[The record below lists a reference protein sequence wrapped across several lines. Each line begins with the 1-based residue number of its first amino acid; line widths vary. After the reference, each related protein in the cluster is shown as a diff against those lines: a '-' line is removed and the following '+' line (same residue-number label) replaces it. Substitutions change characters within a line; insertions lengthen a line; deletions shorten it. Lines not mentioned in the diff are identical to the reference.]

1 MPNMT
6 RGPNDIASILSNPI
20 LNTDSYK
27 ASHYLQYPPE
37 ASAMFS
43 YIESRGGRYDCT
55 LFFGLQMLVKEYL
68 CRPLTAAMID
78 EAQAFFRA
86 HGEPFNE
93 AGWRYV
99 VEQCRGY
106 LPVRIRAV
114 PEGSV
119 VPTHNVL
126 VTVECDDPHVFWLAS
141 YLETMLLRVW
151 YPITV
156 ATQSWHLRKTIRG
169 YLQKSSDDLTQLP
182 FKLHDF
188 GSRGVSSAESAAI
201 GGAAHLVSFMGSD
214 TVLGVVAANHYYN
227 ETMAAFSVP
236 AAEHSTIT
244 SWGREREAD
253 AFRNMIARFGK
264 PGAIVSVVSDS
275 YDLFTA
281 LHVWGTEL
289 KQAVLDSGGML
300 VIRPDSGDPRTIVLQ
315 TLRALDASFGSVVNG
330 KGRRVLK
337 NVRVIQGDGVNPD
350 SIDAILAAMDEAE
363 FAADNI
369 VFGMGGALLQQIN
382 RDTQRFAM
390 KCSAIRLGDTWHD
403 VHKDPVTDT
412 GKRSMKGRLTLLRNR
427 VTGDYRTVTLPV
439 AGDKRVQP
447 SDKDEQHQSGQQS
460 GQNEHREPSE
470 WEDALVTVFDSGR
483 LLVDV
488 SLAEIRS
495 RAHAGEV

>member
-1 MPNMT
+1 MQNDI
-6 RGPNDIASILSNPI
+6 GLNDIASILSNPI

-43 YIESRGGRYDCT
+43 YIESRGGRYDRT
-55 LFFGLQMLVKEYL
+55 LFFGLQMLIKEYL
-68 CRPLTAAMID
+68 CRPITPAMID
-78 EAQAFFRA
+78 QAKAFFTA

-93 AGWRYV
+93 AGWRYIV
-99 VEQCRGY
+99 ARHDGY
-106 LPVRIRAV
+106 LPVRIRSV

-126 VTVECDDPHVFWLAS
+126 VTVECDDPQVFWLAS
-141 YLETMLLRVW
+141 YLETMLLRIW

-156 ATQSWHLRKTIRG
+156 ATQSWHLRKTIRD
-169 YLQKSSDDLTQLP
+169 YLVKSSDDLTQLP

-188 GSRGVSSAESAAI
+188 GARGVSSAESAAI

-227 ETMAAFSVP
+227 EPMAAFSVP

-244 SWGREREAD
+244 SWGRERETD
-253 AFRNMIARFGK
+253 AFRNMIAKFGK

-275 YDLFTA
+275 YDLFAA
-281 LHVWGTEL
+281 LEVWGTEL
-289 KQAVLDSGGML
+289 KQAVIDSGATL
-300 VIRPDSGDPRTIVLQ
+300 VIRPDSGDPQTIVLQ
-315 TLRALDASFGSVVNG
+315 TMRALEASFGSMRNS
-330 KGRRVLK
+330 KGRRVLN

-350 SIDAILAAMDEAE
+350 SIEAILAAMDEAG

-390 KCSAIRLGDTWHD
+390 KCSAIRLGDEWHD
-403 VHKDPVTDT
+403 VRKDPVTDVA
-412 GKRSMKGRLTLLRNR
+412 KRSMKGRLTLLVNR
-427 VTGDYRTVTLPV
+427 HTGEFRTVTLPV
-439 AGDKRVQP
+439 TWGDRTAQG
-447 SDKDEQHQSGQQS
+447 DWDE
-460 GQNEHREPSE
+460 
-470 WEDALVTVFDSGR
+470 ALVTVFDSGK
-483 LLVDV
+483 LLVEVAFSDV
-488 SLAEIRS
+488 RG
-495 RAHAGEV
+495 RAHAGEI

>member
-1 MPNMT
+1 MSAASSMQNESSGFIP
-6 RGPNDIASILSNPI
+6 IESILSNPI

-27 ASHYLQYPPE
+27 ASHYLQYPPD

-43 YIESRGGRYDCT
+43 YIESRGGRYDRT
-55 LFFGLQMLVKEYL
+55 LFFGLQMLIKEYL
-68 CRPLTAAMID
+68 CRPITPAMID
-78 EAQAFFRA
+78 QARAFFTA

-93 AGWRYV
+93 AGWRHV
-99 VEQCRGY
+99 VEHHGGY

-126 VTVECDDPHVFWLAS
+126 VTVECDDPRVFWLAS
-141 YLETMLLRVW
+141 YLETMLMRVW

-169 YLQKSSDDLTQLP
+169 YLEKSSDDLAQLP

-188 GSRGVSSAESAAI
+188 GARGVSSAESAAI

-244 SWGREREAD
+244 SWGRERESD
-253 AFRNMIARFGK
+253 AFRNMITQFGK

-275 YDLFTA
+275 YDLFAA
-281 LHVWGTEL
+281 LNAWGTEL
-289 KQAVLDSGGML
+289 KQAVIDSGGTL

-315 TLRALDASFGSVVNG
+315 TLRALEASFGSVENS
-330 KGRRVLK
+330 KGRRVLDH
-337 NVRVIQGDGVNPD
+337 VRVIQGDGVNPD
-350 SIDAILAAMDEAE
+350 SIESILAAMDEAG

-390 KCSAIRLGDTWHD
+390 KCSAIRLGGEWHG
-403 VHKDPVTDT
+403 VSKDPVTDAT
-412 GKRSMKGRLTLLRNR
+412 KRSMKGRLTLLRHR
-427 VTGDYRTVTLPV
+427 RTGEYRTTTLPI
-439 AGDKRVQP
+439 AWDERTVQGEW
-447 SDKDEQHQSGQQS
+447 DE
-460 GQNEHREPSE
+460 
-470 WEDALVTVFDSGR
+470 ALVTVFESGK
-483 LLVDV
+483 LLVDA

-495 RAHAGEV
+495 RAHAGETG

>member
-1 MPNMT
+1 MQSAQGFNQL
-6 RGPNDIASILSNPI
+6 ASILSNPI

-27 ASHYLQYPPE
+27 ASHYLQYPPGV
-37 ASAMFS
+37 SAMFS
-43 YIESRGGRYDCT
+43 YIESRGGRYERT
-55 LFFGLQMLVKEYL
+55 LFFGLQMLLKEYL
-68 CRPLTAAMID
+68 CRPVTVAMID
-78 EAQAFFRA
+78 EARAFFSA

-93 AGWRYV
+93 AGWRHV
-99 VEQCRGY
+99 VEHCGGY

-126 VTVECDDPHVFWLAS
+126 VTVECDDPQAFWLAS

-151 YPITV
+151 YPVTV
-156 ATQSWHLRKTIRG
+156 ATQSWYLRKLIRAS
-169 YLQKSSDDLTQLP
+169 LLRSSDDLSQLP

-188 GSRGVSSAESAAI
+188 GARGVSSAESAAI

-244 SWGREREAD
+244 AWGREREID
-253 AFRNMIARFGK
+253 AYRNMIERFGK

-275 YDLFTA
+275 YDLFAA
-281 LHVWGTEL
+281 LDAWGTEL
-289 KQAVLDSGGML
+289 KQAVLDSGGTL

-315 TLRALDASFGSVVNG
+315 TLRSLEASFGSVTNS
-330 KGRRVLK
+330 KGRRVLN

-350 SIDAILAAMDEAE
+350 SIAAILAAMDEAG

-390 KCSAIRLGDTWHD
+390 KCSAIRIGDAWHD
-403 VHKDPVTDT
+403 VAKDPVTDHA
-412 GKRSMKGRLTLLRNR
+412 KRSMKGRLTLLRHR
-427 VTGDYRTVTLPV
+427 RTGEYRTATLPL
-439 AGDKRVQP
+439 AW
-447 SDKDEQHQSGQQS
+447 DEQTAAG
-460 GQNEHREPSE
+460 E
-470 WEDALVTVFDSGR
+470 WDDALITVFDSGR
-483 LLVDV
+483 LLADL
-488 SLAEIRS
+488 SLADIRS
-495 RAHAGEV
+495 RAHADEMDGSGAVGPSDV

>member
-1 MPNMT
+1 MQNESNGFTP
-6 RGPNDIASILSNPI
+6 IESILSNPI

-27 ASHYLQYPPE
+27 ASHYLQYPPD

-43 YIESRGGRYDCT
+43 YIESRGGRYDRT
-55 LFFGLQMLVKEYL
+55 LFFGLQMLIKEYL
-68 CRPLTAAMID
+68 CRPITPAMID
-78 EAQAFFRA
+78 QAKAFFTA

-99 VEQCRGY
+99 VEHHGGY

-126 VTVECDDPHVFWLAS
+126 VTVECDDPRVFWLAS
-141 YLETMLLRVW
+141 YLETMLMRVW

-169 YLQKSSDDLTQLP
+169 YLEKSSDDLAQLP

-188 GSRGVSSAESAAI
+188 GARGVSSAESAAI

-253 AFRNMIARFGK
+253 AFRNMITQFGK

-275 YDLFTA
+275 YDLFAA
-281 LHVWGTEL
+281 LKAWGTEL
-289 KQAVLDSGGML
+289 KQAVIDSGGTL

-315 TLRALDASFGSVVNG
+315 TLRALEASFGSVENS
-330 KGRRVLK
+330 KERRVL
-337 NVRVIQGDGVNPD
+337 NHVRVIQGDGVNPD
-350 SIDAILAAMDEAE
+350 SIESILAAMDEAG

-390 KCSAIRLGDTWHD
+390 KCSAIRLGDEWHG
-403 VHKDPVTDT
+403 VSKDPVTDAT
-412 GKRSMKGRLTLLRNR
+412 KRSMKGRLTLLRNR
-427 VTGDYRTVTLPV
+427 RTGEYRTTTLPI
-439 AGDKRVQP
+439 AWDERTVQGEW
-447 SDKDEQHQSGQQS
+447 DE
-460 GQNEHREPSE
+460 
-470 WEDALVTVFDSGR
+470 ALVTVFESGK
-483 LLVDV
+483 LLVDA

-495 RAHAGEV
+495 RAHAGETG

>member
-1 MPNMT
+1 MANEFS
-6 RGPNDIASILSNPI
+6 GPSGVSAILSNPI

-43 YIESRGGRYDCT
+43 YIESRGGRYDRT
-55 LFFGLQMLVKEYL
+55 LFFGLQMLIKEYL
-68 CRPLTAAMID
+68 CRPITAPMID
-78 EAQAFFRA
+78 EAKAFFGA

-99 VEQCRGY
+99 VERHGGY

-126 VTVECDDPHVFWLAS
+126 VTVECEDREVFWLAS

-156 ATQSWHLRKTIRG
+156 ATQSWHLRKTIRD
-169 YLQKSSDDLTQLP
+169 YLLKTSDDLTQLP

-188 GSRGVSSAESAAI
+188 GARGVSSAESAAI

-214 TVLGVVAANHYYN
+214 TVLGVVAANHYYS
-227 ETMAAFSVP
+227 ESMAAFSVP

-244 SWGREREAD
+244 SWGRERETEAY
-253 AFRNMIARFGK
+253 RNMIAKFAR

-275 YDLFTA
+275 YDLFAA
-281 LHVWGTEL
+281 LKVWGTEL
-289 KQAVLDSGGML
+289 KQAVLDSGGTL
-300 VIRPDSGDPRTIVLQ
+300 VIRPDSGDPRSIVLQ
-315 TLRALDASFGSVVNG
+315 TLRALEASFGSTVNS

-350 SIDAILAAMDEAE
+350 SLAAILAAMDHAG

-390 KCSAIRLGDTWHD
+390 KCSAIRLGDAWHD
-403 VHKDPVTDT
+403 VLKNPVTDT
-412 GKRSMKGRLTLLRNR
+412 TKRSMKGRLTLLVNR
-427 VTGDYRTVTLPV
+427 RTGGYRTATLPLAPHEN
-439 AGDKRVQP
+439 AGATAADWQ
-447 SDKDEQHQSGQQS
+447 
-460 GQNEHREPSE
+460 
-470 WEDALVTVFDSGR
+470 DAMVTVFDSGK
-483 LLVDV
+483 LLVDD
-488 SLAEIRS
+488 SLSAIRA
-495 RAHAGEV
+495 RAHAHEG

>member
-1 MPNMT
+1 MQ
-6 RGPNDIASILSNPI
+6 NDTSPLNAMASILSNPI

-37 ASAMFS
+37 ATAMFS
-43 YIESRGGRYDCT
+43 YIESRGGRYDRT
-55 LFFGLQMLVKEYL
+55 LFFGLQMLIKEYL
-68 CRPLTAAMID
+68 CRPITEEMIGQ
-78 EAQAFFRA
+78 AKAFFTA

-93 AGWRYV
+93 AGWRYI
-99 VEQCRGY
+99 VEHHDGY
-106 LPVRIRAV
+106 LPVRIRGV

-126 VTVECDDPHVFWLAS
+126 VTVECDDPQVFWLAS

-156 ATQSWHLRKTIRG
+156 ATQSWHLRKTIRA
-169 YLQKSSDDLTQLP
+169 YLEKSSDDLTQLP

-188 GSRGVSSAESAAI
+188 GARGVSSAESAAI
-201 GGAAHLVSFMGSD
+201 GGSAHLVSFMGSD

-227 ETMAAFSVP
+227 EPMAAFSVP

-244 SWGREREAD
+244 SWGRERETD
-253 AFRNMIARFGK
+253 AFRNMIAKFGK

-275 YDLFTA
+275 YDLFAA
-281 LHVWGTEL
+281 LEVWGTDL

-300 VIRPDSGDPRTIVLQ
+300 VIRPDSGDPLTIVLQ
-315 TLRALDASFGSVVNG
+315 TMRALEASFGSTVNG
-330 KGRRVLK
+330 KGRRVLN

-350 SIDAILAAMDEAE
+350 SIEAILAALDEAG

-390 KCSAIRLGDTWHD
+390 KCSAIRLGDEWHD
-403 VHKDPVTDT
+403 VSKDPVTDA
-412 GKRSMKGRLTLLRNR
+412 GKRSMKGRLTLLVNR
-427 VTGDYRTVTLPV
+427 HTGEYRTATLPLAWDARTV
-439 AGDKRVQP
+439 EADW
-447 SDKDEQHQSGQQS
+447 DE
-460 GQNEHREPSE
+460 
-470 WEDALVTVFDSGR
+470 ALVTVFESGK

-488 SLAEIRS
+488 AFSEVRK
-495 RAHAGEV
+495 RAHAGEG

>member
-1 MPNMT
+1 MQSDTNPFHDM
-6 RGPNDIASILSNPI
+6 ASILSNPI

-43 YIESRGGRYDCT
+43 YIESRGGRYDRT
-55 LFFGLQMLVKEYL
+55 LFFGLQMLIKEYL
-68 CRPLTAAMID
+68 CRPITPAMID
-78 EAQAFFRA
+78 QAKVFFTA

-93 AGWRYV
+93 GGWRYI
-99 VEQCRGY
+99 VEHHEGY

-126 VTVECDDPHVFWLAS
+126 VTVECDDPEVFWLAS

-156 ATQSWHLRKTIRG
+156 ATQSWHLRNTIRA
-169 YLQKSSDDLTQLP
+169 YLEKSSDDLTQLP

-188 GSRGVSSAESAAI
+188 GARGVSSAESAAI
-201 GGAAHLVSFMGSD
+201 GGSAHLVSFMGSD

-227 ETMAAFSVP
+227 ESMAAFSVP

-244 SWGREREAD
+244 SWGRERETD
-253 AFRNMIARFGK
+253 AFRNMIAKFGK

-275 YDLFTA
+275 YDLFAA
-281 LHVWGTEL
+281 LEVWGTTL
-289 KQAVLDSGGML
+289 KQAVLDSGGTL
-300 VIRPDSGDPRTIVLQ
+300 VIRPDSGDPLTIVLQ
-315 TLRALDASFGSVVNG
+315 TMRALEASFGSTVNG
-330 KGRRVLK
+330 KGRRVLN

-350 SIDAILAAMDEAE
+350 SIEAILAAMDEAG

-390 KCSAIRLGDTWHD
+390 KCSAIRLGDEWHD
-403 VHKDPVTDT
+403 VRKDPVTDA
-412 GKRSMKGRLTLLRNR
+412 GKRSMKGRLTLLVNR
-427 VTGDYRTVTLPV
+427 HTGEYRTVTLPV
-439 AGDKRVQP
+439 AWDERTVEGDW
-447 SDKDEQHQSGQQS
+447 DE
-460 GQNEHREPSE
+460 
-470 WEDALVTVFDSGR
+470 ALATVFDSGK
-483 LLVDV
+483 LLVDATF
-488 SLAEIRS
+488 SEIRK
-495 RAHAGEV
+495 RAHAAEG

>member
-1 MPNMT
+1 MQSDTTPFHDM
-6 RGPNDIASILSNPI
+6 ASILSNPI

-43 YIESRGGRYDCT
+43 YIESRGGRYDRT
-55 LFFGLQMLVKEYL
+55 LFFGLQMLIKEYL
-68 CRPLTAAMID
+68 CRPITPAMID
-78 EAQAFFRA
+78 QAKAFFTA

-93 AGWRYV
+93 AGWRYI
-99 VEQCRGY
+99 VEHYEGY

-126 VTVECDDPHVFWLAS
+126 VTVECDDPQVFWLAS
-141 YLETMLLRVW
+141 YLETMLMRVW

-156 ATQSWHLRKTIRG
+156 ATQSWHLRNTIRA
-169 YLQKSSDDLTQLP
+169 YLEKSSDDLTQLP

-188 GSRGVSSAESAAI
+188 GARGASSAESAAI
-201 GGAAHLVSFMGSD
+201 GGSAHLVSFMGSD

-227 ETMAAFSVP
+227 EPMAAFSVP

-244 SWGREREAD
+244 SWGRERETD
-253 AFRNMIARFGK
+253 AFRNMIAKFGK

-275 YDLFTA
+275 YDLFAA
-281 LHVWGTEL
+281 LEVWGTTL
-289 KQAVLDSGGML
+289 KQAVLDSGGTL
-300 VIRPDSGDPRTIVLQ
+300 VIRPDSGDPLTIVLQ
-315 TLRALDASFGSVVNG
+315 TMRALEASFGSTVNG
-330 KGRRVLK
+330 KGRRVLN

-350 SIDAILAAMDEAE
+350 SIEAILAAMDEAG

-390 KCSAIRLGDTWHD
+390 KCSAIRLGDEWHD
-403 VHKDPVTDT
+403 VRKDPVTDA
-412 GKRSMKGRLTLLRNR
+412 GKRSMKGRLTLLVNR
-427 VTGDYRTVTLPV
+427 HTGEYRTVTLPLAWDDRTV
-439 AGDKRVQP
+439 EGDW
-447 SDKDEQHQSGQQS
+447 DE
-460 GQNEHREPSE
+460 
-470 WEDALVTVFDSGR
+470 ALVTVFDSGK
-483 LLVDV
+483 LLVDAAF
-488 SLAEIRS
+488 SEIRK
-495 RAHAGEV
+495 RAHAAEG

>member
-1 MPNMT
+1 MQNEFN
-6 RGPNDIASILSNPI
+6 GPDDIASILSNPI

-27 ASHYLQYPPE
+27 ASHYLQYPPD

-43 YIESRGGRYDCT
+43 YIESRGGRYDRT
-55 LFFGLQMLVKEYL
+55 LFFGLQMLIKEYL
-68 CRPLTAAMID
+68 CRPITPAMID
-78 EAQAFFRA
+78 QARAFFTA

-93 AGWRYV
+93 AGWRHV
-99 VEQCRGY
+99 VEHHGGY

-126 VTVECDDPHVFWLAS
+126 VTVECDDPRVFWLAS
-141 YLETMLLRVW
+141 YLETMLMRVW

-156 ATQSWHLRKTIRG
+156 ATQSWHLRKTIRT
-169 YLQKSSDDLTQLP
+169 YLEKSSDDLTQLP

-188 GSRGVSSAESAAI
+188 GARGVSSAESAAI

-214 TVLGVVAANHYYN
+214 TVFGVVAANHYYN

-244 SWGREREAD
+244 SWGRERETD
-253 AFRNMIARFGK
+253 AFRNMIAQFGK

-275 YDLFTA
+275 YDLFAA
-281 LHVWGTEL
+281 LDAWGTEL
-289 KQAVLDSGGML
+289 KQAVLDAGGTL

-315 TLRALDASFGSVVNG
+315 TLRALEASFGSAVNS
-330 KGRRVLK
+330 KGRRVLN
-337 NVRVIQGDGVNPD
+337 NVRVIQGDSVNPH
-350 SIDAILAAMDEAE
+350 SIEVILAAMDEAG

-390 KCSAIRLGDTWHD
+390 KCSAIRLGNEWHD
-403 VHKDPVTDT
+403 VSKDPVTDT
-412 GKRSMKGRLTLLRNR
+412 TKRSKKGRLTLLLNR
-427 VTGDYRTVTLPV
+427 RTGEYRTTTLPI
-439 AGDKRVQP
+439 AWDARTVQGEW
-447 SDKDEQHQSGQQS
+447 DEV
-460 GQNEHREPSE
+460 
-470 WEDALVTVFDSGR
+470 LMTVFESGK
-483 LLVDV
+483 LLVDM
-488 SLAEIRS
+488 SLAEIRN
-495 RAHAGEV
+495 RAHAGEAG

>member
-1 MPNMT
+1 MQNAIN
-6 RGPNDIASILSNPI
+6 GLNDIASILSNPI

-43 YIESRGGRYDCT
+43 YIESRGGRYDRT
-55 LFFGLQMLVKEYL
+55 LFFGLQMLIKEYL
-68 CRPLTAAMID
+68 CQPVTPAMI
-78 EAQAFFRA
+78 EQAKAFFTA

-93 AGWRYV
+93 AGWRYI
-99 VEQCRGY
+99 VEQCGGY

-126 VTVECDDPHVFWLAS
+126 VTVECDDPQVFWLAS
-141 YLETMLLRVW
+141 YLETMVLRVW

-156 ATQSWHLRKTIRG
+156 ATQSWHLRKTIRA
-169 YLQKSSDDLTQLP
+169 YLQKTSDDLTQLP

-188 GSRGVSSAESAAI
+188 GARGVSSAESAAI

-214 TVLGVVAANHYYN
+214 TVFGVVAANHYYN

-244 SWGREREAD
+244 SWGREREVD
-253 AFRNMIARFGK
+253 AYRNMIARFAK

-275 YDLFTA
+275 YDLFAA
-281 LHVWGTEL
+281 LEAWGTQL
-289 KQAVLDSGGML
+289 KQAVLDSGATL

-330 KGRRVLK
+330 KGWRVLN

-350 SIDAILAAMDEAE
+350 SIEAILAAMDEAGY
-363 FAADNI
+363 AADNI

-382 RDTQRFAM
+382 RDTQCFAM
-390 KCSAIRLGDTWHD
+390 KCSAIRLGDEWHD
-403 VHKDPVTDT
+403 VSKNPVTDT
-412 GKRSMKGRLTLLRNR
+412 AKRSMKGRLTLLRNR
-427 VTGDYRTVTLPV
+427 RTGEYRTVTLPI
-439 AGDKRVQP
+439 AWDDRTLEG
-447 SDKDEQHQSGQQS
+447 
-460 GQNEHREPSE
+460 E
-470 WEDALVTVFDSGR
+470 WDDALVTVFESGR
-483 LLVDV
+483 LLTDV

-495 RAHAGEV
+495 RAHAGEA

>member
-1 MPNMT
+1 MQNAIS
-6 RGPNDIASILSNPI
+6 GLNDIASILSNPI

-43 YIESRGGRYDCT
+43 YIESRGGRYDRT
-55 LFFGLQMLVKEYL
+55 LFFGLQMLIKEYL
-68 CRPLTAAMID
+68 CRPIKPAMI
-78 EAQAFFRA
+78 EQAKAFFTA

-99 VEQCRGY
+99 VEHCGGY

-126 VTVECDDPHVFWLAS
+126 VTVECDDPQVFWLAS

-156 ATQSWHLRKTIRG
+156 ATQSWHLRKTIRA

-188 GSRGVSSAESAAI
+188 GARGVSSAESAAI

-214 TVLGVVAANHYYN
+214 TVFGVVAANHYYN

-244 SWGREREAD
+244 SWGRERETD

-275 YDLFTA
+275 YDLYAA
-281 LHVWGTEL
+281 LEAWGTEL
-289 KQAVLDSGGML
+289 KQAVLYSGGTL

-315 TLRALDASFGSVVNG
+315 TLRALDASFGSMVNS
-330 KGRRVLK
+330 KGWRVLN

-350 SIDAILAAMDEAE
+350 SIEAILAAMDEAG

-382 RDTQRFAM
+382 RDTQCFAM
-390 KCSAIRLGDTWHD
+390 KCSAIRLGDVWHD
-403 VHKDPVTDT
+403 VHKNPVTDAA
-412 GKRSMKGRLTLLRNR
+412 KRSMKGRLTLLLNR
-427 VTGDYRTVTLPV
+427 RTGEYRTVTLPV
-439 AGDKRVQP
+439 VWDEHAIAGEW
-447 SDKDEQHQSGQQS
+447 DE
-460 GQNEHREPSE
+460 
-470 WEDALVTVFDSGR
+470 ALVTVFESGR
-483 LLVDV
+483 LLADV

>member
-1 MPNMT
+1 MQSDTNPFHDM
-6 RGPNDIASILSNPI
+6 ASILSNPI

-43 YIESRGGRYDCT
+43 YIESRGGRYDRT
-55 LFFGLQMLVKEYL
+55 LFFGLQMLIKEYL
-68 CRPLTAAMID
+68 CRPITPAMID
-78 EAQAFFRA
+78 QAKAFFTA

-93 AGWRYV
+93 AGWRYI
-99 VEQCRGY
+99 VEHHNGY

-126 VTVECDDPHVFWLAS
+126 VTVECDDPEVFWLAS

-156 ATQSWHLRKTIRG
+156 ATQSWHLRNTIRA
-169 YLQKSSDDLTQLP
+169 YLEKSSDDLTQLP

-188 GSRGVSSAESAAI
+188 GARGVSSAESAAI
-201 GGAAHLVSFMGSD
+201 GGSAHLVSFMGSD

-227 ETMAAFSVP
+227 EPMAAFSVP

-244 SWGREREAD
+244 SWGRERETD
-253 AFRNMIARFGK
+253 AFRNMIAKFGK

-275 YDLFTA
+275 YDLFAA
-281 LHVWGTEL
+281 LEVWGTTL
-289 KQAVLDSGGML
+289 KQAVLDSGGTL
-300 VIRPDSGDPRTIVLQ
+300 VIRPDSGDPLTIVLQ
-315 TLRALDASFGSVVNG
+315 TMRALEASFGSTVNG
-330 KGRRVLK
+330 KGRRVLN
-337 NVRVIQGDGVNPD
+337 NVRVIQGDGVNPE
-350 SIDAILAAMDEAE
+350 SIEAILAAMDEAG

-390 KCSAIRLGDTWHD
+390 KCSAIRLGDEWHD
-403 VHKDPVTDT
+403 VRKDPVTDA
-412 GKRSMKGRLTLLRNR
+412 GKRSMKGRLTLLVNR
-427 VTGDYRTVTLPV
+427 HTGEYRTVTLPV
-439 AGDKRVQP
+439 AWDGRTVEGDW
-447 SDKDEQHQSGQQS
+447 DE
-460 GQNEHREPSE
+460 
-470 WEDALVTVFDSGR
+470 ALVTVFDSGK
-483 LLVDV
+483 LLVDAAF
-488 SLAEIRS
+488 SEIRK
-495 RAHAGEV
+495 RAHAAEG

>member
-1 MPNMT
+1 MQ
-6 RGPNDIASILSNPI
+6 NDTTPLNAMASILANPI

-43 YIESRGGRYDCT
+43 YIESRGGRYDRT
-55 LFFGLQMLVKEYL
+55 LFFGLQMLIKEYL
-68 CRPLTAAMID
+68 CRPIMAEMI
-78 EAQAFFRA
+78 EQAKAFFTA

-93 AGWRYV
+93 AGWRYI
-99 VEQCRGY
+99 VEHHGGY

-126 VTVECDDPHVFWLAS
+126 VTVECDDPQVFWLAS

-156 ATQSWHLRKTIRG
+156 ATQSWHLRKTIRA
-169 YLQKSSDDLTQLP
+169 YLEKSSDDLTQLP

-188 GSRGVSSAESAAI
+188 GARGVSSAESAAI
-201 GGAAHLVSFMGSD
+201 GGSAHLVSFMGSD
-214 TVLGVVAANHYYN
+214 TVLGVVAANRYYS
-227 ETMAAFSVP
+227 EPMAAFSVP

-244 SWGREREAD
+244 AWGRERETD
-253 AFRNMIARFGK
+253 AFRNMIAKFGK

-275 YDLFTA
+275 YDLFAA
-281 LHVWGTEL
+281 LEAWGTDL
-289 KQAVLDSGGML
+289 KQAVLDSGGTL
-300 VIRPDSGDPRTIVLQ
+300 VIRPDSGDPLTIVLQ
-315 TLRALDASFGSVVNG
+315 TMRSLEASFGSMVNG
-330 KGRRVLK
+330 KGRRVLN

-350 SIDAILAAMDEAE
+350 SIEAILAAMDEAG

-390 KCSAIRLGDTWHD
+390 KCSAIRLGDEWHD
-403 VHKDPVTDT
+403 VRKD
-412 GKRSMKGRLTLLRNR
+412 R
-427 VTGDYRTVTLPV
+427 
-439 AGDKRVQP
+439 
-447 SDKDEQHQSGQQS
+447 
-460 GQNEHREPSE
+460 
-470 WEDALVTVFDSGR
+470 
-483 LLVDV
+483 
-488 SLAEIRS
+488 
-495 RAHAGEV
+495 

>member
-1 MPNMT
+1 MSAAQSTQNAQG
-6 RGPNDIASILSNPI
+6 RSGFASILSNPI

-27 ASHYLQYPPE
+27 ASHYLQYPPD

-43 YIESRGGRYDCT
+43 YIESRGGRYERT
-55 LFFGLQMLVKEYL
+55 LFFGLQMLLKEYL
-68 CRPLTAAMID
+68 CRPITAAMI
-78 EAQAFFRA
+78 EQARAFFSA

-99 VEQCRGY
+99 VEQCGGY

-119 VPTHNVL
+119 VPTRNVL
-126 VTVECDDPHVFWLAS
+126 MTVECDDPQVFWLAS

-156 ATQSWHLRKTIRG
+156 ATQSWHLRKTIRA
-169 YLQKSSDDLTQLP
+169 YLLESSDDLAQLP

-188 GSRGVSSAESAAI
+188 GARGVSSAESAAI

-214 TVLGVVAANHYYN
+214 TVLGVLAANHYYN
-227 ETMAAFSVP
+227 ESMAAFSVP

-244 SWGREREAD
+244 AWGREREVD
-253 AFRNMIARFGK
+253 AYRNMIARFGK

-275 YDLFTA
+275 YDLFAA
-281 LHVWGTEL
+281 LEAWGTEL
-289 KQAVLDSGGML
+289 KQAVLDSGGTL
-300 VIRPDSGDPRTIVLQ
+300 VIRPDSGDPCTIVLQ
-315 TLRALDASFGSVVNG
+315 TLRSLEASFGSVTNS
-330 KGRRVLK
+330 KGRRVLN

-350 SIDAILAAMDEAE
+350 SIVAILAAMDEAG

-390 KCSAIRLGDTWHD
+390 KCSAIRLGDEWHD
-403 VHKDPVTDT
+403 VSKDPVTDH

-427 VTGDYRTVTLPV
+427 RTGEYRTVTLPV
-439 AGDKRVQP
+439 VW
-447 SDKDEQHQSGQQS
+447 DERTVA
-460 GQNEHREPSE
+460 EE
-470 WEDALVTVFDSGR
+470 WEEALVTVFDAGR
-483 LLVDV
+483 LLTDL
-488 SLAEIRS
+488 SLADIRS
-495 RAHAGEV
+495 RAHADEM

>member
-1 MPNMT
+1 MQNDIS
-6 RGPNDIASILSNPI
+6 GLNDIASILSNLI

-27 ASHYLQYPPE
+27 ASHYLQYPPG

-43 YIESRGGRYDCT
+43 YIESRGGRYDRT
-55 LFFGLQMLVKEYL
+55 LFFGLQMLIKEYL
-68 CRPLTAAMID
+68 CRPVTPAMID
-78 EAQAFFRA
+78 QAKAFFTG

-93 AGWRYV
+93 AGWRYI
-99 VEQCRGY
+99 VERHGGY
-106 LPVRIRAV
+106 MPVRIRAV

-126 VTVECDDPHVFWLAS
+126 LTVECDDPQVFWLAS
-141 YLETMLLRVW
+141 YLETMLMRVW

-169 YLQKSSDDLTQLP
+169 YLEKSSDDLTQLP

-188 GSRGVSSAESAAI
+188 GARGVSSAESAAI
-201 GGAAHLVSFMGSD
+201 GGSAHLVSFMGSD

-244 SWGREREAD
+244 AWGRERETD
-253 AFRNMIARFGK
+253 AYRNMIAQFGK

-275 YDLFTA
+275 YDLFAA
-281 LHVWGTEL
+281 LEVWGTEL
-289 KQAVLDSGGML
+289 KQAVLDSGGTL
-300 VIRPDSGDPRTIVLQ
+300 VVRPDSGDPQTIVLQ
-315 TLRALDASFGSVVNG
+315 TLRALETSFGSKVNS
-330 KGRRVLK
+330 KGRRVLN

-350 SIDAILAAMDEAE
+350 SIEAILAAMDDAGY
-363 FAADNI
+363 ATDNI

-390 KCSAIRLGDTWHD
+390 KCSAIKLGDEWHD
-403 VHKDPVTDT
+403 VRKDPVTDA
-412 GKRSMKGRLTLLRNR
+412 GKRSKKGRLTLLRNR
-427 VTGDYRTVTLPV
+427 HTGEYRTTTLPV
-439 AGDKRVQP
+439 AWDDHTVEGDW
-447 SDKDEQHQSGQQS
+447 DE
-460 GQNEHREPSE
+460 
-470 WEDALVTVFDSGR
+470 ALVTVFDSGK

-488 SLAEIRS
+488 AFSDVRA
-495 RAHAGEV
+495 RAHAGEG

>member
-1 MPNMT
+1 MT
-6 RGPNDIASILSNPI
+6 SILSNPI

-37 ASAMFS
+37 ASGMFS
-43 YIESRGGRYDCT
+43 YVESRGGRYGRT
-55 LFFGLQMLVKEYL
+55 LFFGLQMLLKTYL
-68 CRPLTAAMID
+68 CRPIDLAMI
-78 EAQAFFRA
+78 AQAKAFFEA

-99 VEQCRGY
+99 VERYQGY

-126 VTVECDDPHVFWLAS
+126 MTVECDDPQVFWLAS

-151 YPITV
+151 YPVTV
-156 ATQSWHLRKTIRG
+156 ATQSWHLRKTLHA
-169 YLQKSSDDLTQLP
+169 YLRKSSDDLTQLP

-188 GSRGVSSAESAAI
+188 GARGVSSAESAAI

-214 TVLGVVAANHYYN
+214 TVLGVVAANRFYH
-227 ETMAAFSVP
+227 EPMAAFSVP

-244 SWGREREAD
+244 SWGRERETD

-275 YDLFTA
+275 YDLFAA
-281 LHVWGTEL
+281 LKVWGGEL

-300 VIRPDSGDPRTIVLQ
+300 VIRPDSGDPLTIVLQ
-315 TLRALDASFGSVVNG
+315 TLRALEASFGATLNG
-330 KGRRVLK
+330 KGRRVLQ
-337 NVRVIQGDGVNPD
+337 NVRVIQGDGVNAE
-350 SIDAILAAMDEAE
+350 SIEAILAAMDEAG

-390 KCSAIRLGDTWHD
+390 KCSAIRLGGEWHD
-403 VHKDPVTDT
+403 VRKDPVTDA
-412 GKRSMKGRLTLLRNR
+412 GKRSMKGRLTLLVNR
-427 VTGDYRTVTLPV
+427 RTGEYRTVTLPV
-439 AGDKRVQP
+439 VWDAQTVEG
-447 SDKDEQHQSGQQS
+447 
-460 GQNEHREPSE
+460 E
-470 WEDALVTVFDSGR
+470 WDDALVTVFDTGK
-483 LLVDV
+483 LLNEV
-488 SLAEIRS
+488 SFAEVRQ
-495 RAHAGEV
+495 RAHAGERDSTDD

>member
-1 MPNMT
+1 MQNESNGFSP
-6 RGPNDIASILSNPI
+6 IASILSNPI

-37 ASAMFS
+37 SSAMFS
-43 YIESRGGRYDCT
+43 YIESRGGRYDRT
-55 LFFGLQMLVKEYL
+55 LFFGLQMLIKEYL
-68 CRPLTAAMID
+68 CRPITPAMID
-78 EAQAFFRA
+78 QAKAFFTA

-93 AGWRYV
+93 AGWRYI
-99 VEQCRGY
+99 VEHHGGY

-126 VTVECDDPHVFWLAS
+126 VTVECDDPQVFWLAS

-169 YLQKSSDDLTQLP
+169 YLEKSSDDLAQLP

-188 GSRGVSSAESAAI
+188 GARGVSSAESAAI

-214 TVLGVVAANHYYN
+214 TVFGVVAANHYYN

-253 AFRNMIARFGK
+253 AFRNMIAQFGK

-275 YDLFTA
+275 YDLFAA
-281 LHVWGTEL
+281 LEAWGTEL
-289 KQAVLDSGGML
+289 KQAVLDSGGTL
-300 VIRPDSGDPRTIVLQ
+300 VIRPDSGDPRTIVLH
-315 TLRALDASFGSVVNG
+315 TLRTLEASFGSAVNS
-330 KGRRVLK
+330 KGRRVLN

-350 SIDAILAAMDEAE
+350 SIESILAAMDEAG

-390 KCSAIRLGDTWHD
+390 KCSAIRLGDEWHD
-403 VHKDPVTDT
+403 VSKDPVTDT
-412 GKRSMKGRLTLLRNR
+412 TKRSMKGRLTLLLNR
-427 VTGDYRTVTLPV
+427 RTGEYRTTTLPIV
-439 AGDKRVQP
+439 WDERTVQ
-447 SDKDEQHQSGQQS
+447 G
-460 GQNEHREPSE
+460 E
-470 WEDALVTVFDSGR
+470 WEEALVTVFESGK
-483 LLVDV
+483 LLVDM
-488 SLAEIRS
+488 SFAEIRD
-495 RAHAGEV
+495 RAHAGEIG

>member
-1 MPNMT
+1 MQNDI
-6 RGPNDIASILSNPI
+6 GGLNDIASILSNPI

-27 ASHYLQYPPE
+27 ASHYLQYPPD

-43 YIESRGGRYDCT
+43 YIESRGGRYERT
-55 LFFGLQMLVKEYL
+55 LFFGLQMLIKEYL
-68 CRPLTAAMID
+68 CRPITPAMID
-78 EAQAFFRA
+78 QAKAFFTA

-93 AGWRYV
+93 AGWRYI
-99 VEQCRGY
+99 VEQCGGY

-126 VTVECDDPHVFWLAS
+126 VTVECDDPQVFWLAS

-156 ATQSWHLRKTIRG
+156 ATQSWHLRKTIRAW
-169 YLQKSSDDLTQLP
+169 LEKSSDDFTQLP

-188 GSRGVSSAESAAI
+188 GARGVSSAESAAI

-244 SWGREREAD
+244 SWGRERETD
-253 AFRNMIARFGK
+253 AFRNMIAQFGK

-275 YDLFTA
+275 YDLFAA
-281 LHVWGTEL
+281 LETWGTEL
-289 KQAVLDSGGML
+289 KQAVIDSGGML
-300 VIRPDSGDPRTIVLQ
+300 VIRPDSGDPQTIVLQ
-315 TLRALDASFGSVVNG
+315 TLRALEASFGSTPNS
-330 KGRRVLK
+330 KGRRVL
-337 NVRVIQGDGVNPD
+337 NHVRVIQGDGVNPE
-350 SIDAILAAMDEAE
+350 SIEAILAAIDDAG
-363 FAADNI
+363 FATDNI

-390 KCSAIRLGDTWHD
+390 KCSAIRLGDRWHD
-403 VHKDPVTDT
+403 VLKDPMTDAS
-412 GKRSMKGRLTLLRNR
+412 KRSMKGRLTLLRHR
-427 VTGDYRTVTLPV
+427 RTGEYRTVTLPV
-439 AGDKRVQP
+439 TWDAHTV
-447 SDKDEQHQSGQQS
+447 EA
-460 GQNEHREPSE
+460 E
-470 WEDALVTVFDSGR
+470 WDDALATVFDSGK

-488 SLAEIRS
+488 SLAEIRR
-495 RAHAGEV
+495 RAHEGEA